1 MTTANEINFNMNLSW
16 LGDVMVKASVDG
28 ALRRIVNVRVYKGSR
43 NVTRKL
49 CNAMD
54 IMVMN
59 QAKRRL
65 RSREAL
71 EAMFA
76 NFDGLSQ

>member
-1 MTTANEINFNMNLSW
+1 MTTTSDINFNMNLSW
-16 LGDVMVKASVDG
+16 LGNVNVKASVEG
-28 ALRRIVNVRVYKGSR
+28 VTRRIVNVRVYKGSR

-59 QAKRRL
+59 FAKDEL
-65 RSREAL
+65 R
-71 EAMFA
+71 A
-76 NFDGLSQ
+76 NH